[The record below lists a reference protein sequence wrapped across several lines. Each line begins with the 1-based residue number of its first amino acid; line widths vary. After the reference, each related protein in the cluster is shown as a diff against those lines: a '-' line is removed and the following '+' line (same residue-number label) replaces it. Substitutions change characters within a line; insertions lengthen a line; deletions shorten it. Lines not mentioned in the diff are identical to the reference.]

1 MTDRFDVKTAA
12 ALDRYTVPEM
22 SADFADQMVAKA
34 LSTPAAAPASP
45 ARRDRRGG
53 WTRVRNVAIGVG
65 AFGLMSAAA
74 AATGAFGDIAKDVP
88 VIGTLIARIAPA
100 RPKPAIIAAPKP
112 TRQAKPAAP
121 APANVTQSEQNLDST
136 PLGTQDE
143 TIQDTWRAQRQAKLS
158 ERIDQIQARRAQ
170 IGLPPLPENRA
181 RRLAKM
187 SLLPP
192 ETRQK
197 LKANIAD
204 RLHAAEAAGPLDRA
218 TRRAL
223 IMQETRSVM
232 RQQAKARQLR
242 LRQEWQALSP
252 EERATILQR
261 ADGRIKRADEAGEA
275 GMITRRK
282 AIIQELRARR
292 QQQGAT
298 TQTLM
303 PESNATDPAQGKY

>member
-1 MTDRFDVKTAA
+1 MTDRFDIKTAA

-22 SADFADQMVAKA
+22 SADFADRALAKA
-34 LSTPAAAPASP
+34 LSVPAAAPASP

-53 WTRVRNVAIGVG
+53 WTRIRNVAIGVG

-112 TRQAKPAAP
+112 TRQVKPAAP
-121 APANVTQSEQNLDST
+121 APADVKLSEQNLDST
-136 PLGTQDE
+136 SAGTQDE

-197 LKANIAD
+197 LEANIAD
-204 RLHAAEAAGPLDRA
+204 RLHAAEAPGPLDRA
-218 TRRAL
+218 TKRAL
-223 IMQETRSVM
+223 IVQETRSAM

-261 ADGRIKRADEAGEA
+261 ADERVKRADEAGEA

-282 AIIQELRARR
+282 AIIQELRTRR
-292 QQQGAT
+292 QQQGGNLRT
-298 TQTLM
+298 PM